1 MDPVTVAD
9 HPFAIQLTS
18 SQRDRLMAAKL
29 RISKKRVE
37 RGKELVLRGAVHD
50 VALAD
55 SADDDIL
62 TILAK
67 VEGNASQPYDV
78 AVEIL
83 PSRVDVTCDCMDIE
97 VCKHAYAVIQTL
109 VNDASSGARASE
121 PVTSNKI
128 AKAPV
133 SLGGRLEE
141 TLGRKLV
148 AHERDYVSRIE
159 AAYRNVR
166 GRMEVSVWDMAGLLP
181 SQFGGGWT
189 VLKMWPK
196 PPASVTEFWLYV
208 ARAIEARGLAYPDF
222 MKSITDFTA
231 IQDDVRDWLRSRD
244 VEEWRH
250 RLEEIQQIPIET
262 ATLHLRLRIDTS
274 GLTLESRLDG
284 DTEFIPFRTKLA
296 RTTQTQIESGQLT
309 LGETSAVVWQY
320 IASFVLNN
328 IGLQYGGPG
337 VNEVLGRML
346 RVPFLRGN
354 FVAFDGAP
362 LEFSTESLRWDVST
376 SEESSTDYD
385 MQLVTAEGVPPLKIL
400 TVLPGKPTLY
410 LTARAVYPGPPA
422 SAQLPVTGRIRVPA
436 EAVETREGA
445 QALAVLQAPFP
456 EKLKQRIETV
466 PLRLQI
472 TAGVVEGQF
481 HAQDMVNMEIH
492 SLFPDGARY
501 EKFIVDHWAG
511 VRVTGRPKSQAEKPG
526 TIRLVDRSRLGVAS
540 RIFAE
545 LPGQWSAAAGEFIL
559 RITRKFPEQFAD
571 WLKNLPPEI
580 DLQLDK
586 ALASFQADPLTARFN
601 LEVIE
606 AGVDWFDVRTAL
618 SIEETDLTM
627 EEINLL
633 LKAGGKYV
641 RLGAKGWRRLAY
653 QLSPEDDA
661 ALAHLGLSAADLNGE
676 TQRLHVLQLSTEKAR
691 KFLLEADVAR
701 LERRVSEIR
710 TAVRP
715 DVPATIQ
722 AKLRPYQIEGFHFL
736 AYLAE
741 NRFGGILA
749 DDMGL
754 GKTIQTLTWI
764 AWLREQPG
772 NIGSRV
778 LVICPKSVTDNWAS
792 ETARFYPELR
802 AASWRGRE
810 REKLLAHIREHDVTI
825 LNYAQLRTHETV
837 LQGVDWLAVI
847 LDEGQF
853 IKNPSS
859 QTAQAARGLRADHR
873 LVLTG
878 TPVENRLMDLWSL
891 MSFAMPGVL
900 GNQAKFNELFNEK
913 KDTLAT
919 RRLASRVR
927 PFLLRRTKKE
937 VATDLPD
944 RVEEDL
950 HCEMEGAQ
958 LTRYRGE
965 LKVARQKLLKIK
977 TAQQLDKDR
986 FNILTSLLRLRQ
998 ICAHP
1003 GLADA
1008 ELTDVASAKED
1019 ALFDLLEPLIE
1030 EGHKVLVFSQFVA
1043 MLDRLREKVDGRR
1056 WRSFYLAGAT
1066 EERGK
1071 LVDQFQ
1077 SCEGGAVFLISLRA
1091 GGFGLNLTSAS
1102 YVVLYDPWWNPAV
1115 ESQAIDRTH
1124 RIGQVNKVIA
1134 YRLITRDSIE
1144 EKIRNLQ
1151 KSKGA
1156 LAQDILGEENF
1167 VKTLTLE
1174 DFQFLFGD
1182 T

>member
-1 MDPVTVAD
+1 
-9 HPFAIQLTS
+9 
-18 SQRDRLMAAKL
+18 MAARS
-29 RISKKRVE
+29 RISKKRAE
-37 RGKELVLRGAVHD
+37 RGKELFDRGAVHD
-50 VALAD
+50 IALAD
-55 SADDDIL
+55 SSDEEIMII
-62 TILAK
+62 TAK
-67 VEGNASQPYDV
+67 VDGTGSQPYDL

-97 VCKHAYAVIQTL
+97 ICKHAYAVLQTL
-109 VNDASSGARASE
+109 VTASSSVAKDSAPE
-121 PVTSNKI
+121 TSGKN
-128 AKAPV
+128 AKTPV
-133 SLGGRLEE
+133 SLRARLEE
-141 TLGRKLV
+141 TLGRKLA
-148 AHERDYVSRIE
+148 AHEQDYVRRIE

-166 GRMEVSVWDMAGLLP
+166 GRMGVSVWDMAGLLP

-189 VLKMWPK
+189 VLNLWPK
-196 PPASVTEFWLYV
+196 APSSVLEFWLYV
-208 ARAIEARGLAYPDF
+208 AHAIEARGLAYPDF
-222 MKSITDFTA
+222 MKCITEFAA
-231 IQDDVRDWLRSRD
+231 IRDSVRGWLRSRD
-244 VEEWRH
+244 VEEWRQ
-250 RLEEIQQIPIET
+250 RLEEIQRIPVEA
-262 ATLHLRLRIDTS
+262 ATMHLRLRIDTS
-274 GLTLESRLDG
+274 GLALESRLDG
-284 DTEFIPFRTKLA
+284 DTGFTPFRLKQA
-296 RTTQTQIESGQLT
+296 RTTHVQIESGQLT
-309 LGETSAVVWQY
+309 LGDTSAVLWDY
-320 IASFVLNN
+320 ISAQVVNN
-328 IGLQYGGPG
+328 VGLQYSSPG
-337 VNEVLGRML
+337 VPEMLGRLL
-346 RVPFLRGN
+346 RVPLLREN
-354 FVAFDGAP
+354 FVAFDGTP
-362 LEFSTESLRWDVST
+362 LEFSAEPLRWEIAA
-376 SEESSTDYD
+376 SEESADDYT

-400 TVLPGKPTLY
+400 MVLHGKPALY

-422 SAQLPVTGRIRVPA
+422 SPQLAVTGKMRVPS

-445 QALAVLQAPFP
+445 RALAVLQVPFP
-456 EKLKQRIETV
+456 EKLKRRIETV

-472 TAGVVEGQF
+472 TAGIVEGQF
-481 HAQDMVNMEIH
+481 GSQDMVNMEVH
-492 SLFPDGARY
+492 SLLPNGARY
-501 EKFIVDHWAG
+501 ERFMEDHWIA
-511 VRVTGRPKSQAEKPG
+511 VRVVGKSKEKPENPD
-526 TIRLVDRSRLGVAS
+526 TIRLVDRSRLAVAP
-540 RIFAE
+540 RIFGD
-545 LPGQWSAAAGEFIL
+545 LPGQWSGGGGEFVL
-559 RITRKFPEQFAD
+559 RITKKFPEQFAD
-571 WLKNLPPEI
+571 WLKALPQEI

-586 ALASFQADPLTARFN
+586 TLSSLQQNPLTARFN

-618 SIEETDLTM
+618 SIDETDLTM

-653 QLSPEDDA
+653 ELSPEDDA
-661 ALAHLGLSAADLNGE
+661 ALAHLGLSTADLNGE
-676 TQRLHVLQLSTEKAR
+676 TQRLHVLQLASENAR
-691 KFLLEADVAR
+691 KFLPEQDVAR
-701 LERRVSEIR
+701 IALRAGEIR
-710 TAVRP
+710 TSVTP
-715 DVPATIQ
+715 DVPAVIR
-722 AKLRPYQIEGFHFL
+722 AHLRPYQIEGFHFL

-741 NRFGGILA
+741 NQFGGILA

-764 AWLREQPG
+764 AWLREQPKKT
-772 NIGSRV
+772 GSRV
-778 LVICPKSVTDNWAS
+778 LVICPKSVTDNWSA
-792 ETARFYPELR
+792 ETERFYPELR

-810 REKLLAHIREHDVTI
+810 TEKLRAHIKHHDVTV
-825 LNYAQLRTHETV
+825 LNYAQLRTHEST

-859 QTAQAARGLRADHR
+859 QTAQAARALKADHR

-891 MSFAMPGVL
+891 MSFSMPGVL

-913 KDTLAT
+913 KDPLAT

-958 LTRYRGE
+958 LTRYRAE

-977 TAQQLDKDR
+977 TTQQLDKDR

-1008 ELTDVASAKED
+1008 ELTDVSSAKED

-1043 MLDRLREKVDGRR
+1043 MLDRLREKVDARE
-1056 WRSFYLAGAT
+1056 WKSFYLAGAT
-1066 EERGK
+1066 EDRGN

-1077 SCEGGAVFLISLRA
+1077 KHDGGAVFLISLRA

-1182 T
+1182 S

>member
-1 MDPVTVAD
+1 
-9 HPFAIQLTS
+9 
-18 SQRDRLMAAKL
+18 MAAKL
-29 RISKKRVE
+29 RVGKKRAE
-37 RGKELVLRGAVHD
+37 RGKELVARGAVHGI
-50 VALAD
+50 ALAD
-55 SADDDIL
+55 SADEDIV
-62 TILAK
+62 TIMAK
-67 VEGNASQPYDV
+67 VDGNASEPYGV

-97 VCKHAYAVIQTL
+97 VCKHAYAVLQTL
-109 VNDASSGARASE
+109 VAAPTSDIKGAGPA
-121 PVTSNKI
+121 TSNKT

-133 SLGGRLEE
+133 SLRARLEE
-141 TLGRKLV
+141 ALGRKLV
-148 AHERDYVSRIE
+148 AHETDYVSRIE

-189 VLKMWPK
+189 VLEMWPK
-196 PPASVTEFWLYV
+196 PPASVIEFWLYV

-222 MKSITDFTA
+222 MKSITDFGG
-231 IQDDVRDWLRSRD
+231 IQDTVRDWLRSRD
-244 VEEWRH
+244 VKDWRQ
-250 RLEEIQQIPIET
+250 RLDEIQTIPFET
-262 ATLHLRLRIDTS
+262 ATMHLRLRIDTG
-274 GLTLESRLDG
+274 GLALESRMDE
-284 DTEFIPFRTKLA
+284 DAEFVPFRSRQA
-296 RTTQTQIESGQLT
+296 RTIQAQIESGELA
-309 LGETSAVVWQY
+309 LGETSAVIWDYVGT
-320 IASFVLNN
+320 FVLNN
-328 IGLQYGGPG
+328 VGLRYDGPG
-337 VNEVLGRML
+337 VSEALGRIL
-346 RVPFLRGN
+346 RVPFLREN
-354 FVAFDGAP
+354 FVAFDGTP
-362 LEFSTESLRWDVST
+362 LEFATAPLCWNVTTSGESP
-376 SEESSTDYD
+376 EDYD
-385 MQLVTAEGVPPLKIL
+385 MQLLTATGVPPLK
-400 TVLPGKPTLY
+400 VLLVLQGKPTLY
-410 LTARAVYPGPPA
+410 LTAKVVYPGPPA
-422 SAQLPVTGRIRVPA
+422 SPQLAVTGKLRIPA
-436 EAVETREGA
+436 EVIETREGA
-445 QALAVLQAPFP
+445 QALAALQAPFP

-472 TAGVVEGQF
+472 TAGIVEGQF
-481 HAQDMVNMEIH
+481 HSQDMVNMEIH
-492 SLFPDGARY
+492 SLFPDGVRY
-501 EKFIVDHWAG
+501 EKFIGDHWTAVRAG
-511 VRVTGRPKSQAEKPG
+511 GRSKRQPENPD
-526 TIRLVDRSRLGVAS
+526 TIRLVDRSRLAVAT
-540 RIFAE
+540 RIFTD
-545 LPGQWSAAAGEFIL
+545 LPGQWSASGGEFLL
-559 RITRKFPEQFAD
+559 RITKKFPEQFAD
-571 WLKNLPPEI
+571 WLKALPPEI

-586 ALASFQADPLTARFN
+586 ALSSLQANPLTARFN

-618 SIEETDLTM
+618 SVEETDLTM

-653 QLSPEDDA
+653 ELSPEDDT

-676 TQRLHVLQLSTEKAR
+676 TQRLHVLQLSSEKAR
-691 KFLLEADVAR
+691 KFLQEPDVAR
-701 LERRVSEIR
+701 IERRVSEIR
-710 TAVRP
+710 TAVAP
-715 DVPATIQ
+715 EVPAVIQ
-722 AKLRPYQIEGFHFL
+722 AILRPYQIEGFHFL

-764 AWLREQPG
+764 AWLREQAG
-772 NIGSRV
+772 RTGSRV
-778 LVICPKSVTDNWAS
+778 LVVCPKSVTDNWAS
-792 ETARFYPELR
+792 ETERFYPGLR
-802 AASWRGRE
+802 AAPWRSKE
-810 REKLLAHIREHDVTI
+810 REKLLAHIKDHHLTV
-825 LNYAQLRTHETV
+825 LNYAQLRTHEKT

-913 KDTLAT
+913 KDALAI

-958 LTRYRGE
+958 LTRYRAE

-977 TAQQLDKDR
+977 TARQLDKDR

-1008 ELTDVASAKED
+1008 ELVDAASAKED

-1043 MLDRLREKVDGRR
+1043 MLDRLREKVDARK
-1056 WRSFYLAGAT
+1056 WSSFFLAGGT
-1066 EERGK
+1066 ENRGS

-1077 SCEGGAVFLISLRA
+1077 NHDGGAVFLISLRA

-1182 T
+1182 S